1 MTLTINITE
10 PLIPQVITAL
20 RGEGFSCS
28 KIAELLGISRATLY
42 NRYLS
47 HDKYMERMERLARK
61 KEKPTGT
68 KIIVSKGGRPAGAR
82 NKKKNSRQS
91 TPFWTQEELRELI
104 RLFGAGWKQVA
115 RAVKEIAPQEKNLE
129 ALRRLAKKHAGKTT
143 AYICKAIK
151 GGAYF
156 EELHRLEDER
166 WNEKQKEEI
175 KKNERITPEM
185 IAETDEIIRQ
195 RLGHMINP
203 PLTISEWDDDEA
215 ELEDFCRRYG
225 IDPERGKEI
234 WRRL

>member
-1 MTLTINITE
+1 ML
-10 PLIPQVITAL
+10 
-20 RGEGFSCS
+20 
-28 KIAELLGISRATLY
+28 ISRNCTAS
-42 NRYLS
+42 R
-47 HDKYMERMERLARK
+47 
-61 KEKPTGT
+61 T
-68 KIIVSKGGRPAGAR
+68 K
-82 NKKKNSRQS
+82 
-91 TPFWTQEELRELI
+91 
-104 RLFGAGWKQVA
+104 
-115 RAVKEIAPQEKNLE
+115 
-129 ALRRLAKKHAGKTT
+129 
-143 AYICKAIK
+143 
-151 GGAYF
+151 
-156 EELHRLEDER
+156 R